1 MTSDADPE
9 QHFLRK
15 FWASPTSAKLMC
27 YDIALALLPTI
38 VTALGAASM
47 VPFIKSPDKT
57 LWENLCFL
65 LRDPYVVAVF
75 VLYVVIAATV
85 IESHKHIASGEE
97 DKTALA
103 IAVYIIA
110 PLLAVGF
117 AQSFLEEMTLMT
129 LAVILL
135 LSALVAY
142 TSQHHLS
149 IPLSYRKKATKKP
162 IPAEVHVVVVG
173 LIVNLLLLVAVCIH
187 IGFSDVPPESDPV
200 HTENKDVTGDS
211 T

>member
-27 YDIALALLPTI
+27 YDISLALLPTI
-38 VTALGAASM
+38 VAALGAASM

-65 LRDPYVVAVF
+65 LRDPYFVAVF

-103 IAVYIIA
+103 IVVYIIA

-135 LSALVAY
+135 LTALVAY
-142 TSQHHLS
+142 TSQHHLA
-149 IPLSYRKKATKKP
+149 IPLSYREKGDEKP
-162 IPAEVHVVVVG
+162 IPSHVHATVVG

-187 IGFSDVPPESDPV
+187 IGFSDVPPESDPG
-200 HTENKDVTGDS
+200 HTANKDVTGNS
-211 T
+211 A